1 MSETVKTFLTVAG
14 TVLAFE
20 VLKSAFG
27 YGPALIVGTSALSFF
42 IGALWG
48 AGASASQNKDGEQ

>member
-1 MSETVKTFLTVAG
+1 MSETAKTFLTVAG

-20 VLKSAFG
+20 VLKSALG
-27 YGPALIVGTSALSFF
+27 YGPALTIAVAALSFF

-48 AGASASQNKDGEQ
+48 AGASPSCKKDGEQ

>member
-20 VLKSAFG
+20 LLKSAFG
-27 YGPALIVGTSALSFF
+27 YGPALTVGVAVLAFF
-42 IGALWG
+42 IGALWA
-48 AGASASQNKDGEQ
+48 AGDDSARDKDGDE